1 VVEPDA
7 SQKGDSPQTI
17 QAPQRDSPLLET
29 IPEAASSGV
38 PETQTLSFLL
48 RRFREAGI
56 KLRTQL
62 GQNFLIDL
70 NLVRLLV
77 RSAQLGSNDV
87 VLEIGTGVGSVAA
100 LAAAD
105 AAAVVTVEVDRNLFQ
120 LAGEELHQ
128 FTNVRMLNT
137 DALQNKNRLNPEVLE
152 AVRRELS
159 VSPDRRLKLLANLPY
174 HVATPILTNLLL
186 TDTPPRTMTVTIQ
199 KELADRIV
207 ARPGTKE
214 YGAVSLWIQSQCRV
228 EILRVLPPTVFWP
241 RPKVHSAIIHI
252 ELDDALRERIPDRP
266 FFHHFIRSMFLYR
279 RKILRSQLASAT
291 QEYLAKADVDRIL
304 AELHL
309 DPGARAEQLD
319 VKTMLA
325 LAEAVRARFLGLG
338 S

>member
-1 VVEPDA
+1 
-7 SQKGDSPQTI
+7 
-17 QAPQRDSPLLET
+17 
-29 IPEAASSGV
+29 
-38 PETQTLSFLL
+38 
-48 RRFREAGI
+48 
-56 KLRTQL
+56 
-62 GQNFLIDL
+62 
-70 NLVRLLV
+70 
-77 RSAQLGSNDV
+77 
-87 VLEIGTGVGSVAA
+87 VGSVAA
-100 LAAAD
+100 LAAVD

-128 FTNVRMLNT
+128 FANVRMLNT
-137 DALQNKNRLNPEVLE
+137 DALQNKNRLNPEVLD

-207 ARPGTKE
+207 AKPGTKE

-241 RPKVHSAIIHI
+241 RPKVHSAIIQI
-252 ELDDALRERIPDRP
+252 ELDDALRGRIPDRT

-291 QEYLAKADVDRIL
+291 KEYLKKADVDRVL
-304 AELHL
+304 EELHL

-319 VKTMLA
+319 AETMLA
-325 LAEAVRARFLGLG
+325 LAEAVRAASSCQAEAGHG
-338 S
+338 